1 MSFKYPDSTNDPNIY
16 ADDRTNSYY
25 SSKAADLA
33 NKYSKTADLFS
44 IHFVKYLSPGSKI
57 LDIGC
62 GSGRDMVNLLKA
74 GFTVTGADSSDVMIG
89 TAIRKY
95 PELVGK
101 ISLSGLPN
109 LPGIGNTFSG
119 ILCSAVLQHIPDSN
133 LYESFR
139 RIRELLKDEGIFVV
153 SFPVNYPGIDPISN
167 RDPAGRLLYIRPAEK
182 YRFLIERLGF
192 SLIETE
198 LQDDSLGREGVQWT
212 LQVYRKEKVSR
223 REPLNIIDS
232 ILREDSKVTT
242 YKFALLR
249 ALAETASYSYNS
261 AKWLPDR
268 MAAVNID
275 TIAEKW
281 LDYYWPIITAETF
294 IIQGQ
299 DIKKERESDIKFRKS
314 LFDFSQMF
322 LKTNSLSD
330 YHSVKN
336 QNKLSDLMLKL
347 ERKVLSQI
355 KTALIQGP
363 ITYSGS
369 SRTGG
374 KIFSY
379 SNGSL
384 LMPSELWQE
393 FSLMGRWIEDSII
406 LRWADFSAER
416 PYNKANNIKL
426 STILDLLLYSI
437 ETKRDVSIVKKILES
452 KVSLDCVWTG
462 KTVEKYDI
470 DHALPFSIW
479 RNNDIWNLF
488 PTDYKVNSRKSDKLP
503 SRKLIDSSRKRI
515 FNYWDMYFEE
525 ASSLFLYQAGKFC
538 GAKFTDLTMD
548 TRNTLFSAFNETV
561 EVAAE
566 GRNVERWEG

>member
-1 MSFKYPDSTNDPNIY
+1 MSLKYPDSTNDPNIY
-16 ADDRTNSYY
+16 ADDRTSSYY
-25 SSKAADLA
+25 SSKAKVLA
-33 NKYSKTADLFS
+33 SKYSQADDLFS
-44 IHFVKYLSPGSKI
+44 KLFVKYLSPGSKI

-62 GSGRDMVNLLKA
+62 GSGRDLANLNRS
-74 GFTVTGADSSDVMIG
+74 GFSISGADSSGNMIRVAVG
-89 TAIRKY
+89 KY
-95 PELVGK
+95 PELAGK
-101 ISLSGLPN
+101 ISLSGLPD
-109 LPGIGNTFSG
+109 LPGVENTFNG
-119 ILCSAVLQHIPDSN
+119 VLCSALLQHIPDSN

-139 RIRELLKDEGIFVV
+139 RIRELLEDEGIFVV
-153 SFPVNYPGIDPISN
+153 SFPVNYPGIDPLTN
-167 RDPAGRLLYIRPAEK
+167 RDAVGRLFYFRQGEK

-192 SLIETE
+192 GLIESE
-198 LQDDSLGREGVQWT
+198 LWDDSLGREEIKWAV
-212 LQVYRKEKVSR
+212 QVYRKEKLSR

-261 AKWLPDR
+261 ANWLSDG

-275 TIAEKW
+275 TIAERW
-281 LDYYWPIITAETF
+281 LDYYWPIVTAETF

-299 DIKKERESDIKFRKS
+299 DIQKERKSDIKFRNS

-322 LKTNSLSD
+322 LKANSLSD

-363 ITYSGS
+363 IAYSGS

-393 FSLMGRWIEDSII
+393 FVLMGRWIEDSII

-462 KTVEKYDI
+462 KNVKKYDI

-488 PTDYKVNSRKSDKLP
+488 PADSKVNNSKRDKLP
-503 SRKLIDSSRKRI
+503 SRKLINNSRKRI
-515 FNYWDMYFEE
+515 FDYWDMYFEKV
-525 ASSLFLYQAGKFC
+525 ANLFLYQAGNFC
-538 GAKFTDLTMD
+538 GTQFTDLSKM
-548 TRNTLFSAFNETV
+548 TRETLFSAFNETV
-561 EVAAE
+561 EVSAE
-566 GRNVERWEG
+566 QRGVVRWNG